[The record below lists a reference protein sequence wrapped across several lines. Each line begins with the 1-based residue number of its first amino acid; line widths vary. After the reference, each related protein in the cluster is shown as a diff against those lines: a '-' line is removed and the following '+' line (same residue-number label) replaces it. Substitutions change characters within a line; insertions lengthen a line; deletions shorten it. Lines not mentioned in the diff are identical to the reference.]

1 MEFRVLQYFLAV
13 AREQSISGAAQ
24 ALHLSQPTLSRQL
37 KEMEE
42 ELGKQLFIRS
52 NRKITLTPEGILLRS
67 RAEEI
72 VRLMEK
78 TREEISVPDKAI
90 AGTIC
95 IGAGES
101 GSAHF
106 LVRAAQAL
114 QKEHPGVHFH
124 IHSGDK
130 ATITEQLDQGLMDFG
145 LVFGEVDAFKY
156 EAIPVPYSDRWGVL
170 MRQDSPLAGLE
181 QIRPQDLRGA
191 PLILSRQEMSELKL
205 TPWFGRKS
213 GELNVV
219 ATYNLLYSASIMVEE
234 GMGYALCL
242 DRIIRLPEDGPLCFR
257 PLHPAMEVGLNVAW
271 KKQQLFSK
279 PARVFLDYLK
289 ASLWG
294 EPAAKGASAAGTPQD
309 DPATV

>member
-191 PLILSRQEMSELKL
+191 PLILSRQEMSELRL

-219 ATYNLLYSASIMVEE
+219 ATYNLLFYGALMARQ
-234 GMGYALCL
+234 GMGYTLCL
-242 DRIIRLPEDGPLCFR
+242 DGILDTPETSGLCFR
-257 PLHPAMEVGLNVAW
+257 PLFPPVEAKMNLIWRKNRPLTQAAE
-271 KKQQLFSK
+271 LFRDK
-279 PARVFLDYLK
+279 IEELA
-289 ASLWG
+289 
-294 EPAAKGASAAGTPQD
+294 
-309 DPATV
+309 